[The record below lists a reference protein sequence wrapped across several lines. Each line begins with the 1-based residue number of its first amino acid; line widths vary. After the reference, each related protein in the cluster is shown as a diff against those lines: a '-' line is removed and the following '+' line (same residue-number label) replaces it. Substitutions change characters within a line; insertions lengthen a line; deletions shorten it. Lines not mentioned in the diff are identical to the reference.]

1 MSDQKPNTAKI
12 ADTPK
17 SDSSHHDGDYKGE
30 PLDEKLRDG
39 PIEHRGCTDCICC
52 LSFLLFL
59 IAWFACGIY
68 GFANGDPYLLTY
80 LYDSDEN
87 ACGRPDEDA
96 EDYPYLY
103 FPFPIPGYLKYRVCV
118 KDCPES
124 YDDEVECYKN
134 NYFKDNCQFRWEEV
148 FDDPHEVYG
157 YLKGYYPSD
166 GYIKRVCLPDLS
178 DDDERGWLSSAYDEV
193 VDFIDVNT
201 MQKWFGDVVTCWPT
215 FFIVAGIALVIAAFY
230 LLLLRYCIGVMVW
243 LSIFTIL
250 GLLVAFGIVCHVSAY
265 YVFDGASDDD
275 TQTTLYV
282 IAIIFY
288 CASGVFLIY
297 ILCMCN
303 RIRLAIAIMKSGTIY
318 IKDVWQVLMVPPVM
332 FVLTL
337 GIYIYWVFAVVFLYA
352 TGDVKQDDND
362 ALAEVEW
369 DESTRKVYY
378 FEFFGIFWVAAFLI
392 ALEQFIIAG
401 SVCIWYYSHKS
412 DSGPQRPVS

>member
-1 MSDQKPNTAKI
+1 M
-12 ADTPK
+12 
-17 SDSSHHDGDYKGE
+17 
-30 PLDEKLRDG
+30 
-39 PIEHRGCTDCICC
+39 
-52 LSFLLFL
+52 
-59 IAWFACGIY
+59 
-68 GFANGDPYLLTY
+68 LTY

-103 FPFPIPGYLKYRVCV
+103 FPFPVPGYLKYRVCV

-124 YDDEVECYKN
+124 YDDDVECYENK
-134 NYFKDNCQFRWEEV
+134 YFKDCQFRWEEV
-148 FDDPHEVYG
+148 FEAPHEAYG

-166 GYIKRVCLPDLS
+166 GYLKRVCLPDLN

-275 TQTTLYV
+275 TQNTLYV

-318 IKDVWQVLMVPPVM
+318 IKDVWQVLVVPPVM

-352 TGDVKQDDND
+352 TGDVEQDDED

-369 DESTRKVYY
+369 DQTTRKVYY